1 MTSNEADT
9 IDWFGVAGSHLW
21 TYSQED
27 TATAIAFLDNLKAQ
41 LANTEDVVGEVS
53 E

>member
-1 MTSNEADT
+1 MTSDETDT

-27 TATAIAFLDNLKAQ
+27 AATAIAFLDNLKAQ
-41 LANTEDVVGEVS
+41 LANTEDGIGEVGE
-53 E
+53 